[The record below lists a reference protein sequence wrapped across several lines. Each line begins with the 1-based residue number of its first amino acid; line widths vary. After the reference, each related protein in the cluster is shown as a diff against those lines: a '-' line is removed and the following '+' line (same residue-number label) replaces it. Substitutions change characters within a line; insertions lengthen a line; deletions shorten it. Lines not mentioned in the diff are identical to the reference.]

1 MEIVKVKVAKTEQ
14 GYCATVDILEA
25 MVVAVEGNFA
35 ELQKELKES
44 IEFFIKCAKK
54 DGEKYPDV
62 FDGEYE
68 FHFAFDM
75 ESLLYC
81 YEGIFSRA
89 SLSRITGVNEKQL
102 SHYAN
107 GRSKPREKQFNK
119 IVNGLHT
126 LGQELLCVASV

>member
-1 MEIVKVKVAKTEQ
+1 MEIVKVNVAKTDK

-25 MVVAVEGNFA
+25 MIVAVEGNFA

-44 IEFFIKCAKK
+44 VEFFIRCAKK
-54 DGEKYPDV
+54 DGEEYPAV
-62 FDGEYE
+62 FDGDYQ
-68 FHFAFDM
+68 FHFVFDI

-102 SHYAN
+102 SHYAC
-107 GRSKPREKQFNK
+107 GRSKPREKQYNK
-119 IVNGLHT
+119 IVEGLHM
-126 LGQELLCVASV
+126 LGQELLCVSV

>member
-1 MEIVKVKVAKTEQ
+1 MEIVKVNVAKTDQ

-25 MVVAVEGNFA
+25 MIVAVDGNFA
-35 ELQKELKES
+35 ELQKELQES
-44 IEFFIKCAKK
+44 IEFYIKCAKK
-54 DGEKYPDV
+54 DGDEYPAV

-89 SLSRITGVNEKQL
+89 SLSRITGINEKQL

-107 GRSKPREKQFNK
+107 GRSKPRVKQYNK
-119 IVNGLHT
+119 IVEGLHT
-126 LGQELLCVASV
+126 LGKELLCVSV